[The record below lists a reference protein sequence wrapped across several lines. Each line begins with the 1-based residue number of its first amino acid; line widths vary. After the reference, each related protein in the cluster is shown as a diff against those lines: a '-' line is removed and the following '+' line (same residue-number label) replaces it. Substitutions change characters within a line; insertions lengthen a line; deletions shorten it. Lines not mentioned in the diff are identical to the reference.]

1 MPATHTPQLLSIFN
15 LKATSWGTCR
25 DPFPSQQ
32 SGILPV
38 WTKFKSVTYHIF
50 WCYRVIWDTR
60 HRFQL
65 YLSIK
70 LFTSI
75 ITLQWKNLTV
85 YLKITS
91 SWTLESMRLS
101 ETFWQSLENKVL
113 QLQIYLSKELGYTQ
127 GIHLLPVLYYKR
139 FNFCVCSL
147 LHTEQ
152 QYHES
157 CSAIYVPQIQLLLY

>member
-50 WCYRVIWDTR
+50 WCYRVNYLL
-60 HRFQL
+60 QL
-65 YLSIK
+65 LPCNE
-70 LFTSI
+70 
-75 ITLQWKNLTV
+75 KNLTV

-101 ETFWQSLENKVL
+101 ETFWQSLENKFL